1 MKRKNVGKGGN
12 ARKGANIQNARKDA
26 DDMARKDAETQRS
39 NENQE
44 SEVGSVTPNFA
55 YFHKVT
61 KTLIP
66 EHRMEILTAYIDAGD
81 LIISVKDN
89 INHYREHL
97 YIHGK
102 IPFTVVPPAE
112 YIPII
117 IKQYVEVNYITELDL
132 ALQSRFERESYL
144 TRIRNCFYHQC
155 TGHLKS
161 LIDYI
166 DRRTDMYWTEYRG
179 LMKWAEEQR
188 TTYNGQG
195 TMYNVQRTM

>member
-26 DDMARKDAETQRS
+26 EDVARKDAKTQS
-39 NENQE
+39 EDINAEAQNEA
-44 SEVGSVTPNFA
+44 VTDTITPNFA

-102 IPFTVVPPAE
+102 IPFTVVPPSE

-188 TTYNGQG
+188 TMN
-195 TMYNVQRTM
+195 N